1 MSKRQVAVV
10 AVFCSGF
17 CALVYQ
23 VVWTRELRLLF
34 GASTAASGAVLAAFA
49 AGLGLGS
56 LLLGRRADV
65 HARPLQLYA
74 YLELGIAASAAA
86 SAPLAMLARKI
97 YVGVGGAVALGSVLG
112 GGARIALAA
121 LVLAVP
127 TFLMGG
133 TLPAMARALADDEE
147 DPERRR
153 VALLYGANTL
163 GAVGGAMVAT
173 FVALEALGTHRTLW
187 AACAVNLAVVLLVL
201 RRARSEA
208 PRDAE
213 VTAVT
218 AEAPATSASLGAAAT
233 EATPRRGIVF
243 AAAAVTGFA
252 FFLMELVWYRVLGPL
267 LGGTVFSFGLIL
279 STALLGIG
287 VGGLLGARFFVGRV
301 VRLRTFALVCLLEAL
316 TLVVPF
322 AAGDHVALLTV
333 FLRPLGGY
341 GFAPLVGGWMV
352 VAGFVAFLP
361 ALFAGMQFPLL
372 ISLLGRGRASVGRHV
387 GLAYLFNTG
396 GAVVGSLAGGFGLL
410 PLLGASGAWR
420 FSVGLL
426 LALGAVS
433 LVFDRSGI
441 RRGQLA
447 AGALIAALAVFGVVA
462 DGPSA
467 AYRHSGI
474 GSGRV
479 PLDAVSGETPRHRFL
494 RASRADI
501 LAAYE
506 GVESGIA
513 IGKQDGIRFVVNG
526 KTDGHAKFDAGTQI
540 GAGLVGALLHSGPV
554 RSSLVIGLGTGSTAG
569 WLGKVESMDRVDVFE
584 LEPAIMNVARLS
596 APFNG
601 AVLDNAKVQVHFGD
615 ARELLALT
623 DRRYD
628 LVFSE
633 PSNPYR
639 AGVASLFTTE
649 YYRMVKSHLAEG
661 GLFLQWV
668 QGYETTF
675 ATVRVLA
682 ATLAEVFPEVEL
694 WETQANDLLFV
705 AGDSKRVYDAP
716 TLRTRLA
723 EPTFRDGM
731 IAAWGVDELEGVFGH
746 FVARSGLVKALA
758 KEHADDLNTDDDSVV
773 EFAFARS
780 VGRVGSFNMD
790 AVHVA
795 ARARKESLPPIVGP
809 FDFEHMRYERALLTV
824 YPSRSP
830 ARPGSALDDDH
841 RERLLAV
848 NAWVAQDPVTAF
860 GLWNLHPRL
869 RPTRLERLMVA
880 ELAVLMRAPDA
891 EAHLASLALI
901 APTDAAVLTFLRQ
914 LWGPGGDKS
923 MPAFLGAI
931 ERLRKDPW
939 ADAELSQ
946 ALLRAVP
953 ALLRVAF
960 ASGPP
965 VLEALSVPFVGYLY
979 DAARLARRVDAQRL
993 LGASP
998 DCPRVFAELEP
1009 HVPWENATLEFRREC
1024 YRATHH
1030 PLLARAEAD
1039 LRAFDA
1045 EQEVPFGLGVAF
1057 DRPAGRGYLDAPAMS
1072 HSAPGPD
1079 ASAASASTPVLVDGG
1094 ADAGDASR

>member
-1 MSKRQVAVV
+1 MSKRHLAVV

-56 LLLGRRADV
+56 LLLGRRADL

-74 YLELGIAASAAA
+74 HLELGIAASAAA
-86 SAPLAMLARKI
+86 SAPLAMLARKV
-97 YVGVGGAVALGSVLG
+97 YVGLGGAVALGAVAG
-112 GGARIALAA
+112 GGLRILLAA

-163 GAVGGAMVAT
+163 GAVGGALVAT

-187 AACAVNLAVVLLVL
+187 AACGVNLVVVLLVL
-201 RRARSEA
+201 RRARSET
-208 PRDAE
+208 PREAE
-213 VTAVT
+213 VLPTA
-218 AEAPATSASLGAAAT
+218 AAPAASEAPGPD
-233 EATPRRGIVF
+233 EAPPPRSIVL
-243 AAAAVTGFA
+243 AAAAITGFA

-267 LGGTVFSFGLIL
+267 LGGTVFAFGLIL
-279 STALLGIG
+279 STALSGIG
-287 VGGLLGARFFVGRV
+287 VGGLAGARFFVGRV
-301 VRLRTFALVCLLEAL
+301 VRLRTFAVVCLLEAL

-322 AAGDHVALLTV
+322 AAGDHVALVAL

-341 GFAPLVGGWMV
+341 GFASLVAGWMV

-396 GAVVGSLAGGFGLL
+396 GAVAGSLAGGFGLL

-420 FSVGLL
+420 FCAALL
-426 LALGAVS
+426 LALGVAS
-433 LVFDRSGI
+433 LVLDRAGM
-441 RRGQLA
+441 RRGQVASA
-447 AGALIAALAVFGVVA
+447 ALLLALAVLGVVA
-462 DGPSA
+462 EGPTA

-479 PLDAVSGETPRHRFL
+479 PLDAVSGDSARHRFL
-494 RASRADI
+494 RSSRADI
-501 LAAYE
+501 LSAYE

-513 IGKQDGIRFVVNG
+513 IGKADGIRFVVNG

-540 GAGLVGALLHSGPV
+540 GAGLLGALLHAGPV

-569 WLGKVESMDRVDVFE
+569 WLGKVDSMERVDVFE
-584 LEPAIMNVARLS
+584 LEPAIVNVARLS

-601 AVLDNAKVQVHFGD
+601 AVLDNPKVKVRFGD

-623 DRRYD
+623 EQRYD
-628 LVFSE
+628 IVFSE

-649 YYRMVKSHLAEG
+649 YYRMVRDHLAKD

-668 QGYETTF
+668 QGYETTY

-705 AGDSKRVYDAP
+705 AGDAKRVYDAP
-716 TLRTRLA
+716 TLRARLA
-723 EPTFRDGM
+723 EPTFRQG
-731 IAAWGVDELEGVFGH
+731 IAAAWGVDDLEGVFGH
-746 FVARSGLVKALA
+746 FVARSALVSALA
-758 KEHADDLNTDDDSVV
+758 KEHAEDLNTDDDSVV

-780 VGRVGSFNMD
+780 VGRSGSFNID

-795 ARARKESLPPIVGP
+795 ARLRKDSSPPIAGP
-809 FDFEHMRYERALLTV
+809 FDVARMRYERALMTV
-824 YPSRSP
+824 FPSRSP
-830 ARPGSALDDDH
+830 ARAGNGLDEDH
-841 RERLLAV
+841 RERLRAV
-848 NAWVAQDPVTAF
+848 NAWVAQDAVAAAGF
-860 GLWNLHPRL
+860 WNLHPRSHPN
-869 RPTRLERLMVA
+869 RMERLMVA
-880 ELAVLMRAPDA
+880 ELAVVLRAPDA
-891 EAHLASLALI
+891 EAHLADLATI
-901 APTDAAVLTFLRQ
+901 APTDAAALAFLRQ
-914 LWGPGGDKS
+914 LWGPDARQS
-923 MPAFLGAI
+923 MPAFLGVV
-931 ERLRKDPW
+931 ERLRRDPW
-939 ADAELSQ
+939 ADPELSQ
-946 ALLRAVP
+946 AVLRAVP
-953 ALLRVAF
+953 EILRVVPQSAQ
-960 ASGPP
+960 P
-965 VLEALSVPFVGYLY
+965 LLDALSVPFVGYLC
-979 DAARLARRVDAQRL
+979 DGDRLARRVEVQRL
-993 LGASP
+993 LGPGP
-998 DCPRVFAELEP
+998 DCARVFADLEP
-1009 HVPWENATLEFRREC
+1009 HVPWESVALQFRREC

-1030 PLLARAEAD
+1030 PLLARAESD
-1039 LRAFDA
+1039 LRAFDG
-1045 EQEVPFGLGVAF
+1045 EQEVPFGLGVSF
-1057 DRPAGRGYLDAPAMS
+1057 DRPPGRTYLDVPAPVQTA
-1072 HSAPGPD
+1072 APPVD
-1079 ASAASASTPVLVDGG
+1079 AGSRV
-1094 ADAGDASR
+1094 DAGDGAP

>member
-1 MSKRQVAVV
+1 MSKRQLAVV

-49 AGLGLGS
+49 AGLGVGS
-56 LLLGRRADV
+56 LLLGRRADL

-74 YLELGIAASAAA
+74 HLELGIAASAAA

-97 YVGVGGAVALGSVLG
+97 YVGLGGAVALGAVAG
-112 GGARIALAA
+112 GGLRILLAA

-187 AACAVNLAVVLLVL
+187 AACAINLAVVLLVL
-201 RRARSEA
+201 RVARSEA

-213 VTAVT
+213 VGVAEEPAAEGSAVAVGT
-218 AEAPATSASLGAAAT
+218 EVAP
-233 EATPRRGIVF
+233 PRGVVF
-243 AAAAVTGFA
+243 TAAAVTGFA

-267 LGGTVFSFGLIL
+267 LGGTVFAFGLIL
-279 STALLGIG
+279 STALFGIG
-287 VGGLLGARFFVGRV
+287 VGGLAGARFFVGRV
-301 VRLRTFALVCLLEAL
+301 VRLRTFAVVCLLEAL

-322 AAGDHVALLTV
+322 AAGDHVALVTL

-341 GFAPLVGGWMV
+341 GFAPLVAGWMV

-396 GAVVGSLAGGFGLL
+396 GAVAGSLAGGFGLL

-420 FSVGLL
+420 FCVGLL
-426 LALGAVS
+426 LTLGAVS
-433 LVFDRSGI
+433 LVLDRAGV
-441 RRGQLA
+441 RRGQIA
-447 AGALIAALAVFGVVA
+447 AGAVLVALALFGVGA

-479 PLDAVSGETPRHRFL
+479 PLDSVSGETPRHRFL

-513 IGKQDGIRFVVNG
+513 IGKQDGVCFVVNG

-540 GAGLVGALLHSGPV
+540 GAGLVGALLHPGPV

-569 WLGKVESMDRVDVFE
+569 WLGKVDSMERVDVFE

-601 AVLDNAKVQVHFGD
+601 AVLDNPKVKVHFGD

-623 DRRYD
+623 DRQYD
-628 LVFSE
+628 IVFSE

-649 YYRMVKSHLAEG
+649 YYRMVRDHLAKD

-675 ATVRVLA
+675 ATVRILA

-705 AGDSKRVYDAP
+705 AGASKRVYDAP
-716 TLRTRLA
+716 TLRARLV
-723 EPTFRDGM
+723 EPTFQQGM
-731 IAAWGVDELEGVFGH
+731 IAAWGVDDLEGVFGH

-773 EFAFARS
+773 EFAFART

-795 ARARKESLPPIVGP
+795 ARARKDSLPPITGP
-809 FDFEHMRYERALLTV
+809 FDFEQMRYERALLTV
-824 YPSRSP
+824 YPARSP
-830 ARPGSALDDDH
+830 ARPGSGLDEDH

-860 GLWNLHPRL
+860 GLWNLRPRP
-869 RPTRLERLMVA
+869 RPTRLERLMAA

-891 EAHLASLALI
+891 EAHVARLALI
-901 APTDAAVLTFLRQ
+901 APTDAAVLSFLGQ
-914 LWGPGGDKS
+914 LWGPEGPKS
-923 MPAFLGAI
+923 MPAFLGVV

-939 ADAELSQ
+939 ADAELSN
-946 ALLRAVP
+946 AVLRAVP
-953 ALLRVAF
+953 ELLRVVV

-965 VLEALSVPFVGYLY
+965 ILDALSVPFVGYLH

-993 LGASP
+993 LGPSP
-998 DCPRVFAELEP
+998 DCAGVFAELEP
-1009 HVPWENATLEFRREC
+1009 HVPWEGGTLQFRREC
-1024 YRATHH
+1024 YRTTHH
-1030 PLLARAEAD
+1030 PLLPRAEAD

-1045 EQEVPFGLGVAF
+1045 EQEVPFGLGVAL
-1057 DRPAGRGYLDAPAMS
+1057 DRPTGRGYLDAPATA
-1072 HSAPGPD
+1072 HTAPRPD
-1079 ASAASASTPVLVDGG
+1079 ASAAPVPTAVGTDGGIG
-1094 ADAGDASR
+1094 ADASDASR